1 MEPGS
6 VKRLQDISPSYIR
19 MRNPVDI
26 WPAALSSG
34 VESAYREGME
44 IVLKDP
50 SVNAVVPVL
59 MLTRETGVPDPA
71 FIVDLAKKYPEKPI
85 LVAFSGAKECMDE
98 YKAAL
103 EPKGVPTFME
113 IEQPF
118 EVLSIMVR
126 CYRAMTRPL

>member
-1 MEPGS
+1 
-6 VKRLQDISPSYIR
+6 

-44 IVLKDP
+44 IVMQDP
-50 SVNAVVPVL
+50 AVNAVVPVL

-85 LVAFSGAKECMDE
+85 LATFSGAKECMDE
-98 YKAAL
+98 YKAFL
-103 EPKGVPTFME
+103 EPRGIPTFPD

-118 EVLSIMVR
+118 AVLSIMAR
-126 CYRAMTRPL
+126 CRRAMTRPR

>member
-1 MEPGS
+1 
-6 VKRLQDISPSYIR
+6 

-26 WPAALSSG
+26 WPAAIATG
-34 VESAYREGME
+34 VEFAYREGME

-50 SVNAVVPVL
+50 AVNAVVPVM
-59 MLTRETGVPDPA
+59 MLTRESGVPDPA
-71 FIVDLAKKYPEKPI
+71 FIVDLAKKYPTKPI
-85 LVAFSGAKECMDE
+85 LVTFSGAKECMDE

-103 EPKGVPTFME
+103 EPKGVPTFQE

-126 CYRAMTRPL
+126 CSQAINRPL